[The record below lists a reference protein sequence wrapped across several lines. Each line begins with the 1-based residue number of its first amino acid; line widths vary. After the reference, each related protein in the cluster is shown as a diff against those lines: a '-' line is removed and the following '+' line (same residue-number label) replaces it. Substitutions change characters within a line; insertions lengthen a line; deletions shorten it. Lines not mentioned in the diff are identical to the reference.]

1 MLIVNKLIFLLSKR
15 EKKKAF
21 YLLLMI
27 LVMAF
32 LDMIGVAS
40 IVPFITILAN
50 PDFVETNPILKS
62 IFETS
67 SIFGVENKQQ
77 FFYFIGIFV
86 FILLFTSLAF
96 KALTTYATVRFVRMT
111 DYRLSKRMVEVY
123 LKQPYSWFLNQ
134 HSADLGKNILSE
146 VGQVV
151 GGGINPLL
159 ELIAKSTI
167 SIVLIALLVFNDP
180 KLAFS
185 VGFFLSFNYFIIYK
199 FVKKLLN
206 KIGKE
211 RLFNNELRFKS
222 INEAFSAT
230 KEIKISG
237 LEHAYIDRFSIPSKI
252 FAKVQSLASVII
264 QLPRFFLEA
273 IAFGGIILLLLFLMK
288 HTGSLNNA
296 LPIISLYVFAGYRL
310 LPALQQIYGSF
321 TELTFVGPTLD
332 KLYNDLK
339 NFSKDDFDGDN
350 KDVLPLFHSINL
362 DNINYSY
369 PNSSK
374 VALKNINIQIPAKTT
389 VGLIGATGSG
399 KTTTLDILLGL
410 LKPDNGS
417 LKIDGNIITKN
428 NRRLWQNSIGYVP
441 QNIYLSDDTIE
452 ANIAFGINPINI
464 NKEDVE
470 RAAKIANLHDFII
483 NELPNKYKTKIGER
497 GIRLSGGQRQRIGI
511 ARALYHNPKVLV
523 LDEATNSL
531 DSLTEK
537 LVMSSINNISKDIT
551 TIIVA
556 HRLNTVRNCN
566 TIFKLEKGRLVSKG
580 SYQDLIENGEIN
592 QENS

>member
-1 MLIVNKLIFLLSKR
+1 MQIVNKLLFLLSKR

-67 SIFGVENKQQ
+67 SKFGVENKQQ
-77 FFYFIGIFV
+77 FFYFVGIFV

-111 DYRLSKRMVEVY
+111 DYRLSKRMVEIY

-159 ELIAKSTI
+159 ELIAKSTV

-185 VGFFLSFNYFIIYK
+185 VGFFLCFNYFIIYK

-332 KLYNDLK
+332 KLYDDLK

-417 LKIDGNIITKN
+417 LKIDGNIITRN

-464 NKEDVE
+464 NKEDIE
-470 RAAKIANLHDFII
+470 RAAKIANLHNFII

-531 DSLTEK
+531 DSSTEK
-537 LVMSSINNISKDIT
+537 LVMSSINNISKEIT
-551 TIIVA
+551 IIIVA
-556 HRLNTVRNCN
+556 HRLNTVKNCN

>member
-167 SIVLIALLVFNDP
+167 SIVLIALLVFTN
-180 KLAFS
+180 
-185 VGFFLSFNYFIIYK
+185 
-199 FVKKLLN
+199 
-206 KIGKE
+206 
-211 RLFNNELRFKS
+211 
-222 INEAFSAT
+222 
-230 KEIKISG
+230 
-237 LEHAYIDRFSIPSKI
+237 
-252 FAKVQSLASVII
+252 
-264 QLPRFFLEA
+264 
-273 IAFGGIILLLLFLMK
+273 
-288 HTGSLNNA
+288 
-296 LPIISLYVFAGYRL
+296 
-310 LPALQQIYGSF
+310 
-321 TELTFVGPTLD
+321 LTL
-332 KLYNDLK
+332 
-339 NFSKDDFDGDN
+339 
-350 KDVLPLFHSINL
+350 
-362 DNINYSY
+362 
-369 PNSSK
+369 
-374 VALKNINIQIPAKTT
+374 
-389 VGLIGATGSG
+389 
-399 KTTTLDILLGL
+399 
-410 LKPDNGS
+410 
-417 LKIDGNIITKN
+417 
-428 NRRLWQNSIGYVP
+428 
-441 QNIYLSDDTIE
+441 
-452 ANIAFGINPINI
+452 
-464 NKEDVE
+464 
-470 RAAKIANLHDFII
+470 
-483 NELPNKYKTKIGER
+483 
-497 GIRLSGGQRQRIGI
+497 
-511 ARALYHNPKVLV
+511 
-523 LDEATNSL
+523 
-531 DSLTEK
+531 
-537 LVMSSINNISKDIT
+537 
-551 TIIVA
+551 
-556 HRLNTVRNCN
+556 
-566 TIFKLEKGRLVSKG
+566 
-580 SYQDLIENGEIN
+580 
-592 QENS
+592 

>member
-1 MLIVNKLIFLLSKR
+1 MLIVNKLLFLLSKR

-389 VGLIGATGSG
+389 VGLIGTTGSG

-464 NKEDVE
+464 NKEDIE

>member
-321 TELTFVGPTLD
+321 TDLTFVGPTLD